1 MIGWAA
7 VVFSIQNWLG
17 ETPEQAKKAG
27 TPAYLSVGMSLMAVM
42 VVRFSSV
49 EQLYPDVN
57 SLTPYRLIYL
67 CSCLRHHEEEQTPKL
82 RLLYHYRNHFL
93 KRSCR

>member
-27 TPAYLSVGMSLMAVM
+27 TPGYLSVGMSLMAVM
-42 VVRFSSV
+42 VVC
-49 EQLYPDVN
+49 
-57 SLTPYRLIYL
+57 SL
-67 CSCLRHHEEEQTPKL
+67 
-82 RLLYHYRNHFL
+82 NHL
-93 KRSCR
+93 KIQFVAK